1 MDKLLEQKF
10 KNIDENIKYI
20 SPAEFL
26 PKIGFQLF
34 DAIENKKRKIGD
46 PEGYCALWSIW
57 YTDMRLTYKDYDRK
71 KLVKLLLKI
80 IKLNNISFKNMIRN
94 YGKNIIDI
102 RDDILKKSNLDIND
116 WLNDQFTDLQ
126 VNNVLN
132 NLIVEIESIR

>member
-1 MDKLLEQKF
+1 MNEQL
-10 KNIDENIKYI
+10 N
-20 SPAEFL
+20 L
-26 PKIGFQLF
+26 
-34 DAIENKKRKIGD
+34 IENKKREIGD

-132 NLIVEIESIR
+132 NLK